1 MILSCIWT
9 IIFNLAQSII
19 ENQIT
24 NHLIMSWIKNIF
36 NKMRLGY
43 YRIGK
48 VIVFFMAIALV
59 WWQMPRTGKFKYE
72 YQLSKPWQHE
82 TLYAPF
88 DFPIYKNYETLDA
101 ETEAA
106 AAEVKPIF
114 VFNDSEM
121 AASRNQLFADFNARW
136 NAHSHFDRDLSLD
149 CLYKVFDSIE
159 GQGIVAYDNATANL
173 HPESEVSIVR
183 NKVMRSARYG
193 DLYSMN
199 EVADAVSSMLEHV
212 GTHCD
217 KKLLSELL
225 NGALRQNV
233 FYNADLTKAEADKAV
248 SAISLTYGA
257 VQKGETIIEEGQIVD
272 AHTYDVLNS
281 LQREYNS
288 KSLSGDD
295 SLRVLLSQLFLVALI
310 FSLMGLYGNKLH
322 DKVFS
327 QLRNIILLLT
337 LMLLIVIP
345 SYILVKFA
353 PGLIYMMPVCL
364 LAIMVGSFFN
374 LRLAFSTQVFA
385 VMLISLAVPNPFQFM
400 FMQLV
405 ATVVTVFGMSN
416 TRTHHRFV
424 QAALL
429 VFFGYLLVYLAFTF
443 LTTSEVDWT
452 VVLLLFLNGLFTMLA
467 QPLIMLFE
475 RIFGLTTSLSLMELS
490 NTNSPLLRELA
501 ATAPGTF
508 QHSIQVANLCEEVL
522 YEIGGD
528 TVLARTGA
536 LYHDVGKIKNPMYFT
551 ENQHGAYSPH
561 NDLSNMESA
570 EIIISHVTDGI
581 ELAHKA
587 HVPERVIDFIRT
599 HHGTRRTDYF
609 YINEQKAHPGEEID
623 PTPFTYHGP
632 APFSRETAVLMM
644 ADSIEAA
651 SHSLKDPDEKKI
663 SDLVDGII
671 DKQMEAGQFLNT
683 DLTMHD
689 IETCRKVLKKKLM
702 NIYHVRIAYPE
713 K

>member
-1 MILSCIWT
+1 
-9 IIFNLAQSII
+9 
-19 ENQIT
+19 
-24 NHLIMSWIKNIF
+24 MSKINDIF
-36 NKMRLGY
+36 NKIRHSY
-43 YRIGK
+43 YTWAK
-48 VIVFFMAIALV
+48 VFVFLVAIALV
-59 WWQMPRTGKFKYE
+59 CWLMPRTGKFKYE

-88 DFPIYKNYETLDA
+88 DFPIYKDYETLDA

-106 AAEVKPIF
+106 RAKVKPIF
-114 VFNDSEM
+114 VFNEEEM
-121 AASRNQLFADFNARW
+121 SASRNALYNAFEAKWDDHNGFDKDANMDYLF
-136 NAHSHFDRDLSLD
+136 SV
-149 CLYKVFDSIE
+149 YDSIE
-159 GQGIVAYDNATANL
+159 DHGILAYDNATANL
-173 HPESEVSIVR
+173 TASTEVSVIR
-183 NKVMRSARYG
+183 NKVMRTARYG
-193 DLYSMN
+193 DFYTLN
-199 EVADAVSSMLEHV
+199 EATDAVAHIMQQTKK
-212 GTHCD
+212 GMNQ
-217 KKLLSELL
+217 KLLSELL

-233 FYNADLTKAEADKAV
+233 FYNADLTKLEVDKAV
-248 SAISLTYGA
+248 SSVSLTYGM
-257 VQKGETIIEEGQIVD
+257 VQKDEKVVTEGELID

-281 LQREYNS
+281 LQREYTS
-288 KSLSGDD
+288 RSMSSDE

-310 FSLMGLYGNKLH
+310 FTLMGLYGNKLH
-322 DKVFS
+322 HKVFADLKS
-327 QLRNIILLLT
+327 LVLLLT
-337 LMLLIVIP
+337 LMLIIILP
-345 SYILVKFA
+345 SYILVKVV

-385 VMLISLAVPNPFQFM
+385 VMLISLVVPNPFQFI

-405 ATVVTVFGMSN
+405 ATVLTVFSMSN
-416 TRTHHRFV
+416 TRAHHRFI
-424 QAALL
+424 QSALF
-429 VFFGYLLVYLAFTF
+429 VFVGYLLVYLAFTF
-443 LTTSEVDWT
+443 LSTSEVDWSD
-452 VVLLLFLNGLFTMLA
+452 VFLLLMNALFTLLA
-467 QPLIMLFE
+467 QPLILMFE
-475 RIFGLTTSLSLMELS
+475 RIFGVPTSLSLLELS

-501 ATAPGTF
+501 TTAPGTF

-522 YEIGGD
+522 FEIGGD
-528 TVLARTGA
+528 TMLARTGA

-561 NDLSNMESA
+561 NDLSNTESA

-581 ELAHKA
+581 ELAHKNRI
-587 HVPERVIDFIRT
+587 PERIIDFIRT

-609 YINEQKAHPGEEID
+609 YINEQKAHPNEEID

-683 DLTMHD
+683 DLTLRD

-702 NIYHVRIAYPE
+702 SIYHVRIAYPE

>member
-1 MILSCIWT
+1 
-9 IIFNLAQSII
+9 
-19 ENQIT
+19 
-24 NHLIMSWIKNIF
+24 MSKINDIF
-36 NKMRLGY
+36 NKIRHSY
-43 YRIGK
+43 YTWAK
-48 VIVFFMAIALV
+48 VFVFLVAIALV
-59 WWQMPRTGKFKYE
+59 CWLMPRTGKFKYE

-88 DFPIYKNYETLDA
+88 DFPIYKDYETLDA

-106 AAEVKPIF
+106 RAKVKPIF
-114 VFNDSEM
+114 VFNEEEM
-121 AASRNQLFADFNARW
+121 SASRNALYNAFEAKWDDHNGFDKDANMDYLF
-136 NAHSHFDRDLSLD
+136 SV
-149 CLYKVFDSIE
+149 YDSIE
-159 GQGIVAYDNATANL
+159 DHGILAYDNATANL
-173 HPESEVSIVR
+173 TASTEVSVIR
-183 NKVMRSARYG
+183 NKVMRTARYG
-193 DLYSMN
+193 DFYTLN
-199 EVADAVSSMLEHV
+199 EATDAVAHIMQQTKK
-212 GTHCD
+212 GMNQ
-217 KKLLSELL
+217 KLLSELL

-233 FYNADLTKAEADKAV
+233 FYNADLTKLEVDKAV
-248 SAISLTYGA
+248 SSVSLTYGM
-257 VQKGETIIEEGQIVD
+257 VQKDEKVVTEGELID

-281 LQREYNS
+281 LQREYTS
-288 KSLSGDD
+288 RSMSSDE

-310 FSLMGLYGNKLH
+310 FTLMGLYGNKLH
-322 DKVFS
+322 HKVFADLKS
-327 QLRNIILLLT
+327 LVLLLT
-337 LMLLIVIP
+337 LMLIIILP
-345 SYILVKFA
+345 SYILVKVV

-385 VMLISLAVPNPFQFM
+385 VMLISLVVPNPFQFI

-405 ATVVTVFGMSN
+405 ATVLTVFSMSN
-416 TRTHHRFV
+416 TRAHHRFI
-424 QAALL
+424 QSALF
-429 VFFGYLLVYLAFTF
+429 VFVGYLLVYLAFTF
-443 LTTSEVDWT
+443 LSTSEVDWSD
-452 VVLLLFLNGLFTMLA
+452 VFLLLMNALLTLLA
-467 QPLIMLFE
+467 QPLILMFE
-475 RIFGLTTSLSLMELS
+475 RIFGVPTSLSLLELS

-501 ATAPGTF
+501 TTAPGTF

-522 YEIGGD
+522 FEIGGD
-528 TVLARTGA
+528 TMLARTGA

-561 NDLSNMESA
+561 NDLSNTESA

-587 HVPERVIDFIRT
+587 HVPERIIDFIRT

-609 YINEQKAHPGEEID
+609 YINEQKAHPDEEID

-632 APFSRETAVLMM
+632 EPFSRETAVLMM

-663 SDLVDGII
+663 SDLVDNII
-671 DKQMEAGQFLNT
+671 NKQMEAGQFLNT
-683 DLTMHD
+683 DLTLHD

-702 NIYHVRIAYPE
+702 SIYHVRIAYPE

>member
-1 MILSCIWT
+1 
-9 IIFNLAQSII
+9 
-19 ENQIT
+19 
-24 NHLIMSWIKNIF
+24 MSKINDIF
-36 NKMRLGY
+36 NKIRHSY
-43 YRIGK
+43 YTWAK
-48 VIVFFMAIALV
+48 VFVFLVAIALV
-59 WWQMPRTGKFKYE
+59 CWLMPRTGKFKYE

-88 DFPIYKNYETLDA
+88 DFPIYKDYETLDA

-106 AAEVKPIF
+106 RAKVKPIF
-114 VFNDSEM
+114 VFNEEEM
-121 AASRNQLFADFNARW
+121 SASRNALYNAFEAKWDDHNGFDKDANMDYLF
-136 NAHSHFDRDLSLD
+136 SV
-149 CLYKVFDSIE
+149 YDSIE
-159 GQGIVAYDNATANL
+159 DHGILAYDNAIANL
-173 HPESEVSIVR
+173 TASTEVSVIR
-183 NKVMRSARYG
+183 NKVMRTARYG
-193 DLYSMN
+193 DFYTLN
-199 EVADAVSSMLEHV
+199 EATDAVAHIMQQTKK
-212 GTHCD
+212 GMNQ
-217 KKLLSELL
+217 KLLSELL

-233 FYNADLTKAEADKAV
+233 FYNADLTKLEVDKAV
-248 SAISLTYGA
+248 SSVSLTYGM
-257 VQKGETIIEEGQIVD
+257 VQKDEKVVTEGELID

-281 LQREYNS
+281 LQREYTS
-288 KSLSGDD
+288 RSMSSDE

-310 FSLMGLYGNKLH
+310 FTLMGLYGNKLH
-322 DKVFS
+322 HKVFADLKS
-327 QLRNIILLLT
+327 LVLLLT
-337 LMLLIVIP
+337 LMLIIILP
-345 SYILVKFA
+345 SYILVKVV

-385 VMLISLAVPNPFQFM
+385 VMLISLVVPNPFQFI

-405 ATVVTVFGMSN
+405 ATVLTVFSMSN
-416 TRTHHRFV
+416 TRAHHRFI
-424 QAALL
+424 QSALF
-429 VFFGYLLVYLAFTF
+429 VFVGYLLVYLAFTF
-443 LTTSEVDWT
+443 LSTSEVDWSD
-452 VVLLLFLNGLFTMLA
+452 VFLLLMNALLTLLA
-467 QPLIMLFE
+467 QPLILMFE
-475 RIFGLTTSLSLMELS
+475 RIFGVPTSLSLLELS

-501 ATAPGTF
+501 TTAPGTF

-522 YEIGGD
+522 FEIGGD
-528 TVLARTGA
+528 TMLARTGA

-561 NDLSNMESA
+561 NDLSNTESA

-587 HVPERVIDFIRT
+587 HVPERIIDFIRT

-609 YINEQKAHPGEEID
+609 YINEQKAHPDEEID

-663 SDLVDGII
+663 SDLVDNII
-671 DKQMEAGQFLNT
+671 NKQMEAGQFLNT
-683 DLTMHD
+683 DLTLRD

>member
-1 MILSCIWT
+1 MSKIKDF
-9 IIFNLAQSII
+9 FNRIRHS
-19 ENQIT
+19 
-24 NHLIMSWIKNIF
+24 
-36 NKMRLGY
+36 Y
-43 YRIGK
+43 YSIGK
-48 VIVFFMAIALV
+48 VLVFLIAIVLV
-59 WWQMPRTGKFKYE
+59 CWQMPRTGKFKYE

-88 DFPIYKNYETLDA
+88 DFPIYKDFETLNA

-106 AAEVKPIF
+106 KAKVKPIF
-114 VFNDSEM
+114 VFNDDEM
-121 AASRNQLFADFNARW
+121 VASRNLLFVNFESRW
-136 NAHSHFDRDLSLD
+136 DPSLHLDRDLNLD
-149 CLYKVFDSIE
+149 CLFNVFDSIE
-159 GQGIVAYDNATANL
+159 EQGVVAYDNATTNL
-173 HPESEVSIVR
+173 ESSSEVNVIR
-183 NKVMRSARYG
+183 NKVMRSVRYG
-193 DLYSMN
+193 ELYNMN
-199 EVADAVSSMLEHV
+199 SATEAVSEMLES
-212 GTHCD
+212 TDKQID
-217 KKLLSELL
+217 KKLLSELV

-233 FYNADLTKAEADKAV
+233 FYIV
-248 SAISLTYGA
+248 SE
-257 VQKGETIIEEGQIVD
+257 GELVD
-272 AHTYDVLNS
+272 ENIYNKLNS
-281 LQREYNS
+281 LQREYTS
-288 KSLSGDD
+288 RSMSSDE
-295 SLRVLLSQLFLVALI
+295 SLRVLLSQIFLVALV
-310 FSLMGLYGNKLH
+310 FMLMGLYGNKLH
-322 DKVFS
+322 KKVFS
-327 QLRNIILLLT
+327 QLKNIVLLLT
-337 LMLLIVIP
+337 LMLMIVIP

-353 PGLIYMMPVCL
+353 PGLVYMMPVCL

-385 VMLISLAVPNPFQFM
+385 VMLISLVVPNPFQFI

-416 TRTHHRFV
+416 TRTHHRFI
-424 QAALL
+424 QAALF
-429 VFFGYLLVYLAFTF
+429 VFVGYLLVYLAFTF
-443 LTTSEVDWT
+443 LSTSEIDWS
-452 VVLLLFLNGLFTMLA
+452 VVLLLLLNALFTLLA
-467 QPLIMLFE
+467 QPLILMFE
-475 RIFGLTTSLSLMELS
+475 RIFGVTTSLSLMELS

-522 YEIGGD
+522 FEIGGD
-528 TVLARTGA
+528 TQLARTGA
-536 LYHDVGKIKNPMYFT
+536 LYHDIGKIKNPMYFT

-561 NDLSNMESA
+561 NDLSNIESA

-581 ELAHKA
+581 EMAHKA
-587 HVPERVIDFIRT
+587 HVPERIIDFIRT

-609 YINEQKAHPGEEID
+609 YINEQKAHPDEEID

-663 SDLVDGII
+663 SDLVDNII
-671 DKQMEAGQFLNT
+671 NKQMEAGQFLNT
-683 DLTMHD
+683 DLTLHD